1 MARLRLATLAPLIGG
16 ILTTALLI
24 AALVFARQD
33 VLDRAIEPVL
43 DIVLRAASAT
53 SSPPRSIPRVVVV
66 DIDSKSID
74 HVAAWPWPREIV
86 AQLVDRVSAT
96 GPSVVAIDI
105 LFENADIHSPAALA
119 RQLGARLGRSDL
131 MALAATLPDGDKRLA
146 AAIQDQPVILG
157 FGLDPTTRGSIPAPP
172 MIARGEVDLT
182 GIWRGAGVVG
192 PPPALTEA
200 ARGLGAL
207 ALLGDTTGIVRRV
220 PLLVAADGRPYPGL
234 ALESVR
240 LLSGASNYIIDAATD
255 TIQVADVR
263 IPLVRD
269 AMLRLTPVAA
279 KDRNVSVISAADVL
293 SGRFDPPALSKSIV
307 MIGGSAPELGGLRA
321 TSFDPL
327 TPSVLIHA
335 DAVIQLM
342 RGYVPQPPAFA
353 AAIQLGTLLISAI
366 VALLA
371 VLWLRPL
378 AAAMTVAILAAVIWL
393 ACIALAARSQLLID
407 PLLPTVMA
415 FSVFAVVSTL
425 NFAITQQRE
434 ARVRQRFEQHLAPQV
449 VSLIVADPNLLKL
462 TGERREITAL
472 FTDIEGFTTM
482 TDRLGPQ
489 DLVSLLDRYFEGVA
503 AIVIKH
509 GGMIDKLVG
518 DAVHAFF
525 NAPLDQPEH
534 WRHAI
539 ECGIE
544 IRSWTEAFRTW
555 PENSATGVGKTRIGI
570 ETGDAIVGD
579 VGIRAKLDYTAHGNA
594 INIAA
599 RLEAANKDLG
609 STICIGS
616 GAAARFG
623 VERLN
628 PLGKVAL
635 RGLNVEMAVYE
646 PKPSANSPRSP

>member
-1 MARLRLATLAPLIGG
+1 MVRPRLATLTPLIGG
-16 ILTTALLI
+16 ILTTAVLI
-24 AALVFARQD
+24 AAFALARQD
-33 VLDRAIEPVL
+33 VLDRAIEPVR
-43 DIVLRAASAT
+43 DVVLRAAAT
-53 SSPPRSIPRVVVV
+53 VSSPPQSMPRVVVV

-74 HVAAWPWPREIV
+74 RVAAWPWPREII
-86 AQLVDRVSAT
+86 ASLVDRISAA
-96 GPSVVAIDI
+96 GPSVIAIDI

-119 RQLGARLGRSDL
+119 RQLGTRLGRSDL
-131 MALAATLPDGDKRLA
+131 TALADTLPDGDKRLA
-146 AAIQDQPVILG
+146 AAIQGEPVVLG
-157 FGLDPTTRGSIPAPP
+157 FLLDPTTRGSIRAPP
-172 MIARGEVDLT
+172 IIARGEVDLAD
-182 GIWRGAGVVG
+182 IWRGAGVVG

-207 ALLGDTTGIVRRV
+207 ALPGDANGIVRRI

-263 IPLVRD
+263 IPLVRN
-269 AMLRLTPVAA
+269 AMLRLSPVAA
-279 KDRNVSVISAADVL
+279 KDRSVSIVSAADVL
-293 SGRFDPPALSKSIV
+293 SGRFDLPALSKSIV

-321 TSFDPL
+321 TSFDPV

-342 RGYVPQPPAFA
+342 RGYVPRAPAFA
-353 AAIQLGTLLISAI
+353 AAIQLGGLLISALI
-366 VALLA
+366 ALLA
-371 VLWLRPL
+371 VLWFRPL
-378 AAAMTVAILAAVIWL
+378 AAALTVAILTAVIWL
-393 ACIALAARSQLLID
+393 ACIALAVRPQLLID

-415 FSVFAVVSTL
+415 FTVFAVVSTL

-489 DLVSLLDRYFEGVA
+489 ELVSLLDRYFEGVA
-503 AIVIKH
+503 AIVMKH

-525 NAPLDQPEH
+525 NAPLDQAEH

-544 IRSWTEAFRTW
+544 IRNWTEAFRTR
-555 PENSATGVGKTRIGI
+555 PENRASAIGKTRIGI

-599 RLEAANKDLG
+599 RLEAANKELG

-616 GAAARFG
+616 GAAGRFG

-635 RGLNVEMAVYE
+635 RGLNVDMAVYE
-646 PKPSANSPRSP
+646 PKPQGKPR